1 MSTFV
6 HWYLLAESS
15 MAPAASGMFQIRV
28 KSGLIDYPTGKSA
41 MVYYG
46 CAENMQLEISQ
57 IAAQR
62 EAENFLCRHQS
73 TNEPAVLL
81 ERMQDRFRKRFG
93 VLPCWPE
100 G

>member
-6 HWYLLAESS
+6 HWYLLAESQ
-15 MAPAASGMFQIRV
+15 MVPATSGMFQIRV
-28 KSGLIDYPTGKSA
+28 ESGLIDYPKGKSA

-46 CAENMQLEISQ
+46 CAENMQLEIVK

-73 TNEPAVLL
+73 TGEPAVLL
-81 ERMQDRFRKRFG
+81 ERMRNRFRERFG
-93 VLPCWPE
+93 VFPSWPE